1 MGCFTVLFP
10 CYQSPIAHRKDHV
23 MNSMNSMTARFSQ
36 LGQRMHRAR
45 ERLRDQAVYLFVR
58 TRVGVQSVLEAQKAA
73 GSVTAEY
80 AVILI
85 AATGFAGVLA
95 LILKS
100 PEVKA
105 QLTALITR
113 GLKAA

>member
-1 MGCFTVLFP
+1 
-10 CYQSPIAHRKDHV
+10 
-23 MNSMNSMTARFSQ
+23 MNSMNSIMARFSQ
-36 LGQRMHRAR
+36 ISQRFRRVR
-45 ERLRDQAVYLFVR
+45 ERFRDQAVYLFVR
-58 TRVGVQSVLEAQKAA
+58 TRVGVQSALEQQKAA

>member
-1 MGCFTVLFP
+1 MKIQKNALHA
-10 CYQSPIAHRKDHV
+10 QW
-23 MNSMNSMTARFSQ
+23 SQ
-36 LGQRMHRAR
+36 LIQRMHQKI
-45 ERLRDQAVYLFVR
+45 ERLRNQADYVLLRVK
-58 TRVGVQSVLEAQKAA
+58 VGVQSALAEQKAS

-85 AATGFAGVLA
+85 AATGFAGILA

-100 PEVKA
+100 PEVKS

>member
-1 MGCFTVLFP
+1 
-10 CYQSPIAHRKDHV
+10 
-23 MNSMNSMTARFSQ
+23 MNSMNSIMAHFSQ
-36 LGQRMHRAR
+36 LSQRFRRAK
-45 ERLRDQAVYLFVR
+45 ERFHDQAVYLFVR
-58 TRVGVQSVLEAQKAA
+58 TRVGVQSALEQQKAA

>member
-1 MGCFTVLFP
+1 MSTDKGGVRHVRKVLGFAKVQVLRAIAKGKERWNRGCDALE
-10 CYQSPIAHRKDHV
+10 RKFLWCQLMLRSRLSAV
-23 MNSMNSMTARFSQ
+23 MEEP
-36 LGQRMHRAR
+36 QR
-45 ERLRDQAVYLFVR
+45 
-58 TRVGVQSVLEAQKAA
+58 

-100 PEVKA
+100 PQVKA
-105 QLTALITR
+105 HLTALVTR
-113 GLKAA
+113 GLKVA